1 MECPLSTK
9 DVKLNL
15 KNRDWAFKNVGY
27 GPANPEYEVTKF
39 WAERAKEWNTTED
52 EAKSMRCGNCAAFI
66 VTPEM
71 KKCIVNGMGSGE
83 GGAEYEAIADAADL
97 GYCELFEFKCAADR
111 TCSAWLVGG
120 PIKAIM
126 TPKQKTM
133 LAMAKMEYENAEKRY
148 EDLKESFTGESDEIS

>member
-1 MECPLSTK
+1 MKCPLATK

-27 GPANPEYEVTKF
+27 GPANPKEEDSEY
-39 WAERAKEWNTTED
+39 WMARADEWNTSVD
-52 EAKSMRCGNCAAFI
+52 NAKTMRCGNCAAFI

-71 KKCIVNGMGSGE
+71 KQCIVNGMGE
-83 GGAEYEAIADAADL
+83 GTGGPEYEAVADAADL

-120 PIKAIM
+120 PIKKIP
-126 TPKQKTM
+126 TKRQKEM
-133 LAMAKMEYENAEKRY
+133 LAMAKLEYEKAEEKY
-148 EDLKESFTGESDEIS
+148 EMLEDEIEGEDD